1 MLEIDNFSYLK
12 KFFLFVFISNIGNF
26 FQMLYQIFGGKFLSP
41 VDFATLASLNY
52 IIAIVSLPLTIIQ
65 VGALRTLNT
74 YKKEQKNKFN
84 YYFQIFF
91 KQNLYFGCIYIPLI
105 VLILREYFNLVFLQD
120 WFITILVLTDL
131 FLVLFLITFNTLL
144 QVIKKYNLISILGA
158 LQQFIRLVFYILL
171 YSFFYKSYISGVIGN
186 MLGFFF
192 ILVFLTVYFKKNLF
206 GLNYQ
211 NQFFLKKKKIIIFN
225 NFNLSTLLIIYV
237 TIINSFDV
245 IIFSKLFEG
254 NITGYYT
261 GISVLSKI
269 PMFISDL
276 IITIL
281 FSESVSNIIY
291 KKSNRNLFYSTF
303 LFSFFVY
310 FFVLIIFYFFGETIL
325 KIVFNKDYAVYHN
338 ELLILGITFSIFSFC
353 KIIVYILISQKIWK
367 FFSLIFLVFLIL
379 IYFLLNYSQDISA
392 FIHII
397 LYASIFNF
405 FIVIFFFIKH
415 LKIQNNLN
423 FISK

>member
-74 YKKEQKNKFN
+74 YKKEQKSKFN
-84 YYFQIFF
+84 YYFRIFF
-91 KQNLYFGCIYIPLI
+91 KQNLFFGCIYIPLI

-192 ILVFLTVYFKKNLF
+192 YI
-206 GLNYQ
+206 
-211 NQFFLKKKKIIIFN
+211 
-225 NFNLSTLLIIYV
+225 
-237 TIINSFDV
+237 
-245 IIFSKLFEG
+245 
-254 NITGYYT
+254 
-261 GISVLSKI
+261 
-269 PMFISDL
+269 
-276 IITIL
+276 
-281 FSESVSNIIY
+281 
-291 KKSNRNLFYSTF
+291 
-303 LFSFFVY
+303 SFF
-310 FFVLIIFYFFGETIL
+310 
-325 KIVFNKDYAVYHN
+325 N
-338 ELLILGITFSIFSFC
+338 
-353 KIIVYILISQKIWK
+353 
-367 FFSLIFLVFLIL
+367 SLF
-379 IYFLLNYSQDISA
+379 
-392 FIHII
+392 
-397 LYASIFNF
+397 
-405 FIVIFFFIKH
+405 
-415 LKIQNNLN
+415 
-423 FISK
+423 

>member
-1 MLEIDNFSYLK
+1 
-12 KFFLFVFISNIGNF
+12 
-26 FQMLYQIFGGKFLSP
+26 
-41 VDFATLASLNY
+41 
-52 IIAIVSLPLTIIQ
+52 
-65 VGALRTLNT
+65 
-74 YKKEQKNKFN
+74 
-84 YYFQIFF
+84 
-91 KQNLYFGCIYIPLI
+91 
-105 VLILREYFNLVFLQD
+105 
-120 WFITILVLTDL
+120 
-131 FLVLFLITFNTLL
+131 
-144 QVIKKYNLISILGA
+144 
-158 LQQFIRLVFYILL
+158 
-171 YSFFYKSYISGVIGN
+171 
-186 MLGFFF
+186 
-192 ILVFLTVYFKKNLF
+192 
-206 GLNYQ
+206 
-211 NQFFLKKKKIIIFN
+211 
-225 NFNLSTLLIIYV
+225 
-237 TIINSFDV
+237 
-245 IIFSKLFEG
+245 
-254 NITGYYT
+254 
-261 GISVLSKI
+261 
-269 PMFISDL
+269 MFISDL

-379 IYFLLNYSQDISA
+379 SYFLLNYSQDISA

-405 FIVIFFFIKH
+405 FIVVFFFIKH